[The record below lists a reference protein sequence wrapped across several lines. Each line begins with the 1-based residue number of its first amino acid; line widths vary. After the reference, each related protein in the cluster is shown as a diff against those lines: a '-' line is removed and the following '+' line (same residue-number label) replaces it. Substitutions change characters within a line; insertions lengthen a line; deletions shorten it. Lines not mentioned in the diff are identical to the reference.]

1 MGRASKG
8 NTWDPFLCVSTGK
21 GYSDTHCAGPG
32 WLSWCLRPPFPAARA
47 HVADICPAGC
57 WGSPSWSFLLLTG
70 TVCLFITRSAHL
82 GTLLDQSGRASGLKS
97 WLPGQADGGRAGSSG
112 DSLGLGSAFLP
123 SPSCEATPC
132 DWPPGLPPQRG
143 CVTSLVQEGGD
154 GLGPG
159 WGPTSKPGLPGP
171 EKGL

>member
-1 MGRASKG
+1 MCPR
-8 NTWDPFLCVSTGK
+8 GK
-21 GYSDTHCAGPG
+21 GTVTPTLRALGGCPG
-32 WLSWCLRPPFPAARA
+32 ASGLPSLPPEHTLQTSA
-47 HVADICPAGC
+47 PAGC

-82 GTLLDQSGRASGLKS
+82 GTLLDQSARASGLKS